1 MSITHHL
8 FRLRY
13 AGHRQVKICNTP
25 ETEAMGIG
33 NCRGV
38 VKDETPQEYRVYVL
52 DNKTKKHHL
61 HTIKKGWVA
70 G

>member
-1 MSITHHL
+1 
-8 FRLRY
+8 
-13 AGHRQVKICNTP
+13 VKICNTP

-52 DNKTKKHHL
+52 DNKTRKHHL
-61 HTIKKGWVA
+61 YTIKKGWVA